1 VPTLID
7 SNGAPEITGGRFVPV
22 LPFTVMLN
30 AGSVTRL
37 VPSLTPITM
46 PLYAPTWAVV
56 GVPDRR
62 PVVVLNAAHEG
73 LFCTEYVS
81 VAPSGSDAVGWK
93 VYCAPAVTA
102 VAGVPE
108 IVGAAFGAAA
118 TWIVNDAREAV
129 ATWSVTV
136 IVMRAE
142 VPTDPAVGVPDR
154 RPVVALKFAST
165 GWRMLR
171 YYGGGDQYVG
181 QGPPPLF
188 LRALVAPVLIV
199 STIVLLATG
208 TALLALDQTEGTLVG
223 LHKASFIVWFGAAAV
238 HVLAHVS
245 KLPRR
250 LRNRAEGLGL
260 RIALVVGAVAAGL
273 VLAVA
278 TLPAA
283 DQLQD
288 RASAHVHLDED

>member
-1 VPTLID
+1 MTWIRRLLAGG
-7 SNGAPEITGGRFVPV
+7 STG
-22 LPFTVMLN
+22 N
-30 AGSVTRL
+30 EH
-37 VPSLTPITM
+37 LT
-46 PLYAPTWAVV
+46 A
-56 GVPDRR
+56 
-62 PVVVLNAAHEG
+62 
-73 LFCTEYVS
+73 
-81 VAPSGSDAVGWK
+81 
-93 VYCAPAVTA
+93 A
-102 VAGVPE
+102 VAAVLLLLLAVEGATLLRLQPLLTVHAF
-108 IVGAAFGAAA
+108 VGMLL
-118 TWIVNDAREAV
+118 I
-129 ATWSVTV
+129 
-136 IVMRAE
+136 
-142 VPTDPAVGVPDR
+142 
-154 RPVVALKFAST
+154 PVVALKFAST

-171 YYGGGDQYVG
+171 YYGGGDEYVG

>member
-1 VPTLID
+1 MTWIRRLLAGG
-7 SNGAPEITGGRFVPV
+7 STG
-22 LPFTVMLN
+22 N
-30 AGSVTRL
+30 EH
-37 VPSLTPITM
+37 LT
-46 PLYAPTWAVV
+46 A
-56 GVPDRR
+56 
-62 PVVVLNAAHEG
+62 
-73 LFCTEYVS
+73 
-81 VAPSGSDAVGWK
+81 
-93 VYCAPAVTA
+93 A
-102 VAGVPE
+102 VAAVLLLLLAVEGATLLRLQPLLTVHAF
-108 IVGAAFGAAA
+108 VGMLL
-118 TWIVNDAREAV
+118 I
-129 ATWSVTV
+129 
-136 IVMRAE
+136 
-142 VPTDPAVGVPDR
+142 
-154 RPVVALKFAST
+154 PVVALKFAST

-171 YYGGGDQYVG
+171 YYGGGAEYVG
-181 QGPPPLF
+181 EGPPPLL

-238 HVLAHVS
+238 HVLAHVW

-260 RIALVVGAVAAGL
+260 RIVLVVGAVAAGL